1 MTALVKELRNKVT
14 DLDSQLSYQKQHAE
28 TLVEKC
34 EKQEQEYNCT
44 CRSYKEEQVAK
55 QETTNHTEN

>member
-28 TLVEKC
+28 TLEEKC
-34 EKQEQEYNCT
+34 EK
-44 CRSYKEEQVAK
+44 
-55 QETTNHTEN
+55 